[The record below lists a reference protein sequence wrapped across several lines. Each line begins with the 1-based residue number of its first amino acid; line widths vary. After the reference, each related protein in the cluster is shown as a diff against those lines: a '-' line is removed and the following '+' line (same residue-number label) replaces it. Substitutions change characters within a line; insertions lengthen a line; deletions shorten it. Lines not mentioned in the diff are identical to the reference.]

1 MVLPE
6 LEKIRKKRNA
16 LGLSQQKLATDLRES
31 GVNLSRVVINRI
43 ENRKD
48 AKPKKKKYS
57 PSYDVVKS
65 IFDYLERLEQTEM
78 ADGGLPVKLAGEVMV
93 SPLVTV
99 SLEESLE
106 TARKK
111 MGSDGEIT
119 QLPVIVNGECVGLVT
134 SNSILNKPP
143 GAKLVKQVIESI
155 PPIIAE
161 NMKVTEQVKALVT
174 NSPCVLVSEKNS
186 SKIKG
191 IIVAWDLISTKG
203 YNTWKKDKNWK
214 KNGKYIFYRDITRS
228 RIVKEVSRK

>member
-16 LGLSQQKLATDLRES
+16 LGLTQEKLAKALDL
-31 GVNLSRVVINRI
+31 GRVVINRI
-43 ENRKD
+43 ENRNRNENT
-48 AKPKKKKYS
+48 KKYS
-57 PSYDVVKS
+57 PSYDDVKK
-65 IFDYLERLEQTEM
+65 IFDHLERLERQLEED
-78 ADGGLPVKLAGEVMV
+78 DGLIVKLAGEVMV

-174 NSPCVLVSEKNS
+174 SSPCVLVSEKKS

-214 KNGKYIFYRDITRS
+214 KNGKYIFYKRHS
-228 RIVKEVSRK
+228 K

>member
-16 LGLSQQKLATDLRES
+16 LGLSQEKLAKVL
-31 GVNLSRVVINRI
+31 GLQRVVINRI
-43 ENRKD
+43 ENRNKNENT
-48 AKPKKKKYS
+48 KKYS
-57 PSYDVVKS
+57 PSYDNVKK
-65 IFDYLERLEQTEM
+65 IFDHLEILEQQEVGD
-78 ADGGLPVKLAGEVMV
+78 AGLSVKLAGEVMV

-106 TARKK
+106 SARKK

-161 NMKVTEQVKALVT
+161 NMKVTEQVKALIT

-214 KNGKYIFYRDITRS
+214 KNGKYIFYKRHS
-228 RIVKEVSRK
+228 K

>member
-16 LGLSQQKLATDLRES
+16 LGLSQQKLADISDL
-31 GVNLSRVVINRI
+31 GRVVINRI
-43 ENRKD
+43 ENRNRNENT
-48 AKPKKKKYS
+48 KKYS
-57 PSYDVVKS
+57 PSYDNVKK
-65 IFDYLERLEQTEM
+65 IFDHLERLERQLEED
-78 ADGGLPVKLAGEVMV
+78 DGLIVKLAGEVMV

-106 TARKK
+106 SARKK

-143 GAKLVKQVIESI
+143 GAKLVEQVIESI

-161 NMKVTEQVKALVT
+161 DMKVTEQVKALIT
-174 NSPCVLVSEKNS
+174 NSPCVLVSEKKS

-214 KNGKYIFYRDITRS
+214 KNGKYIFYKRHS
-228 RIVKEVSRK
+228 K

>member
-1 MVLPE
+1 VVLPE

-16 LGLSQQKLATDLRES
+16 LGLTQEKLAKALDL
-31 GVNLSRVVINRI
+31 GRVVINRI
-43 ENRKD
+43 ENRNRNENT
-48 AKPKKKKYS
+48 KKYS
-57 PSYDVVKS
+57 PSYDDVKK
-65 IFDYLERLEQTEM
+65 IFDHLERLERQLEED
-78 ADGGLPVKLAGEVMV
+78 DGLIVKLAGEVMV

-174 NSPCVLVSEKNS
+174 SSPCVLVSEKKS

-214 KNGKYIFYRDITRS
+214 KNGKYIFYKRHS
-228 RIVKEVSRK
+228 K

>member
-16 LGLSQQKLATDLRES
+16 LGLSQEKLAEAL
-31 GVNLSRVVINRI
+31 GLGRVVINRI
-43 ENRKD
+43 ENRNKNENT
-48 AKPKKKKYS
+48 KKYS
-57 PSYDVVKS
+57 PSYDNVKK
-65 IFDYLERLEQTEM
+65 IFDHLEWLEQQEM
-78 ADGGLPVKLAGEVMV
+78 FGVEGLPVKLAGEVMV

-143 GAKLVKQVIESI
+143 GPNWWNK
-155 PPIIAE
+155 
-161 NMKVTEQVKALVT
+161 
-174 NSPCVLVSEKNS
+174 S
-186 SKIKG
+186 SN
-191 IIVAWDLISTKG
+191 L
-203 YNTWKKDKNWK
+203 
-214 KNGKYIFYRDITRS
+214 YRLLLQKT
-228 RIVKEVSRK
+228 

>member
-16 LGLSQQKLATDLRES
+16 LGLSQEKLAKAL
-31 GVNLSRVVINRI
+31 GLGRVVINRI
-43 ENRKD
+43 ENRNKNENT
-48 AKPKKKKYS
+48 KKYS
-57 PSYDVVKS
+57 PSYDNVKK
-65 IFDYLERLEQTEM
+65 IFDHLEILEQQEVGD
-78 ADGGLPVKLAGEVMV
+78 AGLSVKLAGEVMV

-106 TARKK
+106 SARKK

-161 NMKVTEQVKALVT
+161 NMKVTEQVKALIT
-174 NSPCVLVSEKNS
+174 NSPCVLVSEKKS

-214 KNGKYIFYRDITRS
+214 KNGKYIFYKRNES
-228 RIVKEVSRK
+228 RMVKEVSRK

>member
-1 MVLPE
+1 MDEETRLRVTISMMGLCLLLGMVGL
-6 LEKIRKKRNA
+6 
-16 LGLSQQKLATDLRES
+16 LGSSWQVEGDETRASLRT
-31 GVNLSRVVINRI
+31 L
-43 ENRKD
+43 
-48 AKPKKKKYS
+48 YM
-57 PSYDVVKS
+57 DVGGGCQLIV
-65 IFDYLERLEQTEM
+65 EQTEM
-78 ADGGLPVKLAGEVMV
+78 GDEGLPVKLAGEVMV

-106 TARKK
+106 SARKK

>member
-16 LGLSQQKLATDLRES
+16 LGLSQEKLAEAL
-31 GVNLSRVVINRI
+31 GLGRVVINRI
-43 ENRKD
+43 ENRNKNENT
-48 AKPKKKKYS
+48 KKYS
-57 PSYDVVKS
+57 PSYDNVKK
-65 IFDYLERLEQTEM
+65 IFDHLEWLEQQEM
-78 ADGGLPVKLAGEVMV
+78 FGVEGLSVKLAGEVMV

-106 TARKK
+106 SARKK

-174 NSPCVLVSEKNS
+174 SSPCVLVSEKNS

-214 KNGKYIFYRDITRS
+214 KNGKYVFYRDITRS